1 MVTATQ
7 ELTVY
12 KFKENPVR
20 LLTDEK
26 GEPWFVANDVGSIL
40 ELTDTRKSVKLLDE
54 DERNIVPVTDS
65 KGRQQDTFVI
75 SEAGLYKLILRSR
88 KPEAKEFQRWVTHEV
103 LPAIRKT
110 GVYVAPGTTGMD
122 TLQALKVLIDNQIAL
137 EQRMDKYEAKQQVV
151 TAVLAPV
158 KEISTRSKISQVV
171 REYAHNN
178 GGDYRA
184 TFRSLFTEFKYRYSI
199 DLVQR
204 TRNNGNK
211 TVMDT
216 AEELGC
222 LDDLFAL
229 AVKLFVGK

>member
-1 MVTATQ
+1 MNNKTA
-7 ELTVY
+7 LIPFDY
-12 KFKENPVR
+12 KGSPVSVIV
-20 LLTDEK
+20 DEK
-26 GEPWFVANDVGSIL
+26 GEPWWLAREICQVLKFADSSRPLRSLDNNDKA
-40 ELTDTRKSVKLLDE
+40 T
-54 DERNIVPVTDS
+54 VPIQHDS
-65 KGRQQDTFVI
+65 YKHDQVI
-75 SEAGLYKLILRSR
+75 INEGGLYKLIFKSR
-88 KPEAKEFQRWVTHEV
+88 IPEAKDFQNWITREV
-103 LPAIRKT
+103 LPSIRKT
-110 GVYVAPGTTGMD
+110 GAYVAPGASGSIE
-122 TLQALKVLIDNQIAL
+122 TLQMLKILIDNQIAL
-137 EQRMDKYEAKQQVV
+137 EQRMDKYEAKQQTV

-216 AEELGC
+216 AEECNC